1 MRGTDEASGSLFSY
15 VDLEERIPARH
26 PLRKIRQVVNA
37 ALTSLDAEFEAL
49 YTDFGR
55 PSIAPERLIRA
66 SLIRILFSVRSERQL
81 MEQMQYNLLFRW
93 FVGLG
98 IDDPVWVPTVFTKNR
113 DRLLTTDMSRKV
125 MAAILAHREVAP
137 LLSDDHVSV
146 DGTLVKAWA
155 SMKSFQ
161 PKAENTPPDSDPGS
175 PPGPPGPPGPNA
187 TTEDQPQTTET
198 DPMSRPTRQSRNAE
212 IDFRGENR
220 SNATHASTTD
230 PDARLYKK
238 SPDTG
243 AMLCF
248 IGHALMANRSGL
260 IVQGDLTQADGHAER
275 RAALDMIHRHSSGST
290 RQLTLGADKGFD
302 STEFVADL
310 RQACVTPHVAQK
322 SRHAAIDGRTTR
334 HAGYALSIR
343 HRKRIDLGRAN
354 DPPDR
359 CLILLTF
366 GWAKTVGG
374 MAQTVYRG
382 LEKVRSRFIL
392 TMAANNLAR
401 LPRMLAA

>member
-1 MRGTDEASGSLFSY
+1 MRGADETSGSLFSY

-26 PLRKIRQVVNA
+26 PLRKIRQVVNE
-37 ALTSLDAEFEAL
+37 ALVSLDAEFEAL

-66 SLIRILFSVRSERQL
+66 SLIQILFSVRSERQL

-113 DRLLTTDMSRKV
+113 DRLLTTEMSRKV

-137 LLSDDHVSV
+137 LLSDDHFSV

-161 PKAENTPPDSDPGS
+161 PKADDTPPDDDPGS
-175 PPGPPGPPGPNA
+175 PPGPDSPA
-187 TTEDQPQTTET
+187 KDQPQPTET
-198 DPMSRPTRQSRNAE
+198 DPMSRPTRRNRNAE
-212 IDFRGENR
+212 VDFKGEKR
-220 SNATHASTTD
+220 TNATHASTTD
-230 PDARLYKK
+230 PEARLYKK
-238 SPDTG
+238 SPGTG

-248 IGHALMANRSGL
+248 MGHALMENRSGL
-260 IVQGDLTQADGHAER
+260 IVQGDLTQTDGHAER
-275 RAALDMIHRHSSGST
+275 RAALEMIHRHSPGST

-302 STEFVADL
+302 AAEFVADL

-322 SRHAAIDGRTTR
+322 SRHSAIDGRTTR
-334 HAGYALSIR
+334 HEGYALSIK
-343 HRKRIDLGRAN
+343 HRKRIDLRREN
-354 DPPDR
+354 DPLDR
-359 CLILLTF
+359 FLILLTF
-366 GWAKTVGG
+366 GWAKTIGR

-382 LEKVRSRFIL
+382 VERVRSRFIITL
-392 TMAANNLAR
+392 AANNLAR
-401 LPRMLAA
+401 LPRLLAA

>member
-1 MRGTDEASGSLFSY
+1 MMRGTDETSGSLFSY
-15 VDLEERIPARH
+15 VDLEARVPARH
-26 PLRKIRQVVNA
+26 PLRKIRHVVNA
-37 ALTSLDAEFEAL
+37 ALASLDGEFAAL

-66 SLIRILFSVRSERQL
+66 SLLHILFSVRSERQL

-98 IDDPVWVPTVFTKNR
+98 IDDQVWVPTVFTKNR
-113 DRLLTTDMSRKV
+113 DRLLTTEMSRKV

-137 LLSDDHVSV
+137 LLSDEHFSV

-161 PKAENTPPDSDPGS
+161 PKPEISPPDDEGPGDPPS
-175 PPGPPGPPGPNA
+175 PD
-187 TTEDQPQTTET
+187 TTAADQPEQTQTET
-198 DPMSRPTRQSRNAE
+198 DPMPRPTRQHRNVE
-212 IDFRGENR
+212 VDFRGERR
-220 SNATHASTTD
+220 SNATHASSTD

-238 SPDTG
+238 SPGTG

-248 IGHALMANRSGL
+248 IGHALMENRSGL

-275 RAALDMIHRHSSGST
+275 RAALDMVHRHSPGST
-290 RQLTLGADKGFD
+290 RKLTLGADKGYD
-302 STEFVADL
+302 ASAFVADL
-310 RQACVTPHVAQK
+310 RQACVTPHVARK
-322 SRHAAIDGRTTR
+322 ARYSAIDGRTTR
-334 HAGYALSIR
+334 HKGYDLSLK
-343 HRKRIDLGRAN
+343 HRKRIEEA
-354 DPPDR
+354 
-359 CLILLTF
+359 F

-382 LEKVRSRFIL
+382 VERVRSRFVP

-401 LPRMLAA
+401 LPRLLAA